1 MKSLSVW
8 VLVFFLFATA
18 MCSLAFSFAARDIFA
33 FFHINNVEVLGGS
46 FRLSSLVG
54 CAIGAILGIFL
65 GMFYSPSRS
74 YVEQC
79 VAEFD
84 KVAWPSKAETKK
96 ATLTVI
102 GVSFLASCI
111 LGLFDTLFSWLSVNN
126 LFLP

>member
-18 MCSLAFSFAARDIFA
+18 MCSLAFSFATRDIFA

-65 GMFYSPSRS
+65 GIFYSPSRS

-84 KVAWPSKAETKK
+84 KVA
-96 ATLTVI
+96 
-102 GVSFLASCI
+102 
-111 LGLFDTLFSWLSVNN
+111 
-126 LFLP
+126 